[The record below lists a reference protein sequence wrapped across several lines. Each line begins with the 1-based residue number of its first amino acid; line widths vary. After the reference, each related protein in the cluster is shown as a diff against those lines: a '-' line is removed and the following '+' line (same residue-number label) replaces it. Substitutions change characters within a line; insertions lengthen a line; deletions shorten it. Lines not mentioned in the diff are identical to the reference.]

1 MATKCVEFIKGTDIG
16 TKGTSSP
23 GLCPLWEEEVAL
35 DPREEIKA
43 PGGDRGETDTGGEVK
58 GG

>member
-1 MATKCVEFIKGTDIG
+1 MATKCVEFITGTG

-35 DPREEIKA
+35 DLREESKA
-43 PGGDRGETDTGGEVK
+43 PGGDKGETDTGGEV
-58 GG
+58 